1 MKVNAKTL
9 LMTCVACLGAAGVS
23 HAQEQAAPPMPEMAQ
38 PRDEHKKLE
47 QFAGEWIG
55 ECKMEMPGQD
65 EPMVCSGTETSRM
78 MGGLWLV
85 ATGESTTEG
94 MEGESMITLGY
105 DPKKGSYVGTFVC
118 SAQDY
123 IWHYTGKFDDT
134 GKKLILST
142 EGPSMLEPGK
152 TAKYEEVLE
161 TVDADH
167 KTFSSS
173 IQLADG
179 KWQEL
184 MKMNY
189 TRKK

>member
-1 MKVNAKTL
+1 MTIKLKSL
-9 LMTCVACLGAAGVS
+9 LTALVVFVGAAAIAQ
-23 HAQEQAAPPMPEMAQ
+23 AQEQATPPMPEMAQ
-38 PRDEHKKLE
+38 PTAEHKQLE

-55 ECKMEMPGQD
+55 ECKMEMPGQ
-65 EPMVCSGTETSRM
+65 EPMVCSGTEASRM

-85 ATGESTTEG
+85 ATGKSTTPG

-118 SAQDY
+118 SMQDY

-152 TAKYEEVLE
+152 TAKYEEVLA

-167 KTFSSS
+167 KTFTSS